1 MQKNNCKLSK
11 KRYDISNNWWIKPLL
26 LEKIINNIKILCN
39 KKSVEFVDTSIIEQ
53 IEMKMI
59 RPSSFA
65 VRDKF
70 QKYCEDD
77 EFLIISI
84 REHGLIQPILI
95 RPLSHGFEIVAGHR
109 RYQACKSL
117 RWRFIPCKIR
127 EMTNKQAFEIQLS
140 ENIQRKSMDPI
151 EEAEA
156 FRRYVID
163 FGWGGV
169 SDLAQKIGKS
179 EEYVSHRIQLL
190 KLSEEIKNKIVS
202 NRLNVSKAIEITTIP
217 IEKQSQIV
225 GEIIKK
231 NLSVKRIRELKMIL
245 RDNITEDYN
254 NICLSDSNN
263 YFSKSL
269 KITKK
274 ASLSLKVTLA
284 RIDNLIEESQISI
297 DPEQRTEIIN
307 FLMEIRIRIHEL
319 IDDTIKFKNYN
330 KKIFRGKKNANN

>member
-1 MQKNNCKLSK
+1 MEL
-11 KRYDISNNWWIKPLL
+11 
-26 LEKIINNIKILCN
+26 
-39 KKSVEFVDTSIIEQ
+39 VDTSITEQ
-53 IEMKMI
+53 IEMKLI
-59 RPSSFA
+59 HPSSFA

-77 EFLIISI
+77 ESLIMSI

-95 RPLSHGFEIVAGHR
+95 RPLSQGFEIVAGHR

-163 FGWGGV
+163 FGWGGM
-169 SDLAQKIGKS
+169 SDLAKKIGKS

-190 KLSEEIKNKIVS
+190 KLSEEIKKKIAS
-202 NRLNVSKAIEITTIP
+202 NRLNVSKAIEISTIP
-217 IEKQSQIV
+217 IEKQSEIV
-225 GEIIKK
+225 GEIIEN

-245 RDNITEDYN
+245 RENISEDYSTIGLTN
-254 NICLSDSNN
+254 GNN
-263 YFSKSL
+263 YLSKSL

-284 RIDNLIEESQISI
+284 RIDNLIEETQISI
-297 DPEQRTEIIN
+297 EPGERTQIIN
-307 FLMEIRIRIHEL
+307 FLMELRIRIHEL

-330 KKIFRGKKNANN
+330 KKIIRGKKNITN

>member
-1 MQKNNCKLSK
+1 M
-11 KRYDISNNWWIKPLL
+11 
-26 LEKIINNIKILCN
+26 
-39 KKSVEFVDTSIIEQ
+39 EFVDTSIIEQ

-77 EFLIISI
+77 ESLIISI

-169 SDLAQKIGKS
+169 SDLAKKIGKS

-202 NRLNVSKAIEITTIP
+202 NGLNVSRAIEISTIP

-245 RDNITEDYN
+245 RDNTEDYN

-330 KKIFRGKKNANN
+330 KKIFRGKKNADN

>member
-1 MQKNNCKLSK
+1 
-11 KRYDISNNWWIKPLL
+11 
-26 LEKIINNIKILCN
+26 
-39 KKSVEFVDTSIIEQ
+39 VEFVDTSIIEQ

-59 RPSSFA
+59 HPSSFA

-77 EFLIISI
+77 ESLIISI

-163 FGWGGV
+163 FGWGGM
-169 SDLAQKIGKS
+169 SDLAKKIGKS

-190 KLSEEIKNKIVS
+190 KLSEEIKKKIVS
-202 NRLNVSKAIEITTIP
+202 NMLNVSKAIEISTIP
-217 IEKQSQIV
+217 IEKQSEIV
-225 GEIIKK
+225 GEIIEN
-231 NLSVKRIRELKMIL
+231 NLSVKKIRELKMIL
-245 RDNITEDYN
+245 RDNITEDYSN
-254 NICLSDSNN
+254 LGFASGNN
-263 YFSKSL
+263 YLSKSF

-297 DPEQRTEIIN
+297 EPEQRTEVIN
-307 FLMEIRIRIHEL
+307 FLMELRIRIHEL

-330 KKIFRGKKNANN
+330 KKIFRGKKNTNN

>member
-1 MQKNNCKLSK
+1 MA
-11 KRYDISNNWWIKPLL
+11 
-26 LEKIINNIKILCN
+26 
-39 KKSVEFVDTSIIEQ
+39 FVDTSIIEQ

-59 RPSSFA
+59 HHSSFA

-70 QKYCEDD
+70 QRYSEDD
-77 EFLIISI
+77 ESLVTSI

-127 EMTNKQAFEIQLS
+127 EMTDKQAFEIQLS

-169 SDLAQKIGKS
+169 SDLAKKIGKS

-190 KLSEEIKNKIVS
+190 KLPEEIKEKIAS
-202 NRLNVSKAIEITTIP
+202 HMLNVSKAIEISSIP

-225 GEIIKK
+225 GEIIEN

-245 RDNITEDYN
+245 RDNVTEDCTN
-254 NICLSDSNN
+254 KDFINTKN
-263 YFSKSL
+263 YISKSL

-274 ASLSLKVTLA
+274 ASLSLKVNLA
-284 RIDNLIEESQISI
+284 RIDNLIEETQISI
-297 DPEQRTEIIN
+297 EPENRTEITN
-307 FLMEIRIRIHEL
+307 FLMELRIRIHEL

-330 KKIFRGKKNANN
+330 KKSLRSRK

>member
-1 MQKNNCKLSK
+1 MVLLS
-11 KRYDISNNWWIKPLL
+11 
-26 LEKIINNIKILCN
+26 
-39 KKSVEFVDTSIIEQ
+39 SVAFVDTSIIEQ

-59 RPSSFA
+59 HHSSFA

-70 QKYCEDD
+70 QRYSEDD
-77 EFLIISI
+77 ESLVTSI

-127 EMTNKQAFEIQLS
+127 EMTDKQAFEIQLS

-169 SDLAQKIGKS
+169 SDLAKKIGKS

-190 KLSEEIKNKIVS
+190 KLPEEIKEKIAS
-202 NRLNVSKAIEITTIP
+202 HMLNVSKAIEISSIP

-225 GEIIKK
+225 GEIIEN

-245 RDNITEDYN
+245 RDNVTEDCTN
-254 NICLSDSNN
+254 KDFINTKN
-263 YFSKSL
+263 YISKSL

-274 ASLSLKVTLA
+274 ASLSLKVNLA
-284 RIDNLIEESQISI
+284 RIDNLIEETQISI
-297 DPEQRTEIIN
+297 EPENRTEITN
-307 FLMEIRIRIHEL
+307 FLMELRIRIHEL

-330 KKIFRGKKNANN
+330 KKSLRSRK

>member
-1 MQKNNCKLSK
+1 
-11 KRYDISNNWWIKPLL
+11 
-26 LEKIINNIKILCN
+26 
-39 KKSVEFVDTSIIEQ
+39 
-53 IEMKMI
+53 MKMI
-59 RPSSFA
+59 HHSSFA

-70 QKYCEDD
+70 QRYSEDN
-77 EFLIISI
+77 ESLVTSI

-127 EMTNKQAFEIQLS
+127 ELTDKQAFEIQLS

-169 SDLAQKIGKS
+169 SDLAKKIGKS

-190 KLSEEIKNKIVS
+190 KLPEEIKKKIAS
-202 NRLNVSKAIEITTIP
+202 QLLNVSKAIEISAIP

-225 GEIIKK
+225 GEIIEN

-245 RDNITEDYN
+245 RDNVTEDCN
-254 NICLSDSNN
+254 DKEFVNTKNHI
-263 YFSKSL
+263 SKSL

-274 ASLSLKVTLA
+274 ASLSLKVNLA
-284 RIDNLIEESQISI
+284 RIDNLIEEAQISI
-297 DPEQRTEIIN
+297 EPENRTEITN
-307 FLMEIRIRIHEL
+307 FLMELRIRIHEL

-330 KKIFRGKKNANN
+330 KKSLRCKK

>member
-1 MQKNNCKLSK
+1 M
-11 KRYDISNNWWIKPLL
+11 
-26 LEKIINNIKILCN
+26 
-39 KKSVEFVDTSIIEQ
+39 EFVDTSIIEQ

-77 EFLIISI
+77 ESLIISI

-117 RWRFIPCKIR
+117 RWRFIPCKIC

-169 SDLAQKIGKS
+169 SDLAKKIGKS

-190 KLSEEIKNKIVS
+190 KLSEETQKKIAS
-202 NRLNVSKAIEITTIP
+202 NMLNVSKAIEISTIP

-225 GEIIKK
+225 GEIIQNK
-231 NLSVKRIRELKMIL
+231 LSVKRIRELKMIL
-245 RDNITEDYN
+245 RDNITEDYTN
-254 NICLSDSNN
+254 MGFANGNN
-263 YFSKSL
+263 YLSKSL

-297 DPEQRTEIIN
+297 EPEQRTEIIN
-307 FLMEIRIRIHEL
+307 FLMELRIRIHEL

-330 KKIFRGKKNANN
+330 KKKIFRGKKNT

>member
-1 MQKNNCKLSK
+1 MEL
-11 KRYDISNNWWIKPLL
+11 
-26 LEKIINNIKILCN
+26 
-39 KKSVEFVDTSIIEQ
+39 VDTSIIEQ

-77 EFLIISI
+77 ESLIISI

-117 RWRFIPCKIR
+117 RWRFIPCKVC

-156 FRRYVID
+156 FRRYIID

-169 SDLAQKIGKS
+169 SDLAKKIGKS

-190 KLSEEIKNKIVS
+190 KLSEETKRKIAS
-202 NRLNVSKAIEITTIP
+202 NMLNVSKAIEISTIP
-217 IEKQSQIV
+217 IEKQSEIV
-225 GEIIKK
+225 GEIIEN

-245 RDNITEDYN
+245 RDNITEDYSN
-254 NICLSDSNN
+254 LGFASGNN
-263 YFSKSL
+263 YLSKSF

-297 DPEQRTEIIN
+297 EPEQRTEIIN
-307 FLMEIRIRIHEL
+307 FLMELRIRIHEL

-330 KKIFRGKKNANN
+330 KKKIFRGKKNTRN

>member
-1 MQKNNCKLSK
+1 MEL
-11 KRYDISNNWWIKPLL
+11 
-26 LEKIINNIKILCN
+26 
-39 KKSVEFVDTSIIEQ
+39 VDTSIIEQ
-53 IEMKMI
+53 IEMKLI

-70 QKYCEDD
+70 QKYCEED
-77 EFLIISI
+77 ESLIISI

-163 FGWGGV
+163 FGWGGM
-169 SDLAQKIGKS
+169 SDLAKKIGKS

-190 KLSEEIKNKIVS
+190 KLSEEIQKKITS
-202 NRLNVSKAIEITTIP
+202 NMLNVSKAIEISTIP

-225 GEIIKK
+225 GEIIEN

-245 RDNITEDYN
+245 RDNVSEDYS
-254 NICLSDSNN
+254 NIGLTNGNN
-263 YFSKSL
+263 YLSKSL

-297 DPEQRTEIIN
+297 EPEQRTEIIN
-307 FLMEIRIRIHEL
+307 FLMELRIRIHEL
-319 IDDTIKFKNYN
+319 IDDTIKFKTYN
-330 KKIFRGKKNANN
+330 KKIFRGKKNTNN

>member
-1 MQKNNCKLSK
+1 M
-11 KRYDISNNWWIKPLL
+11 
-26 LEKIINNIKILCN
+26 
-39 KKSVEFVDTSIIEQ
+39 EFVDTSIIEQ

-77 EFLIISI
+77 ESLIISI

-169 SDLAQKIGKS
+169 SDLAKKIGKS

-190 KLSEEIKNKIVS
+190 KLSEEIKEKIAS
-202 NRLNVSKAIEITTIP
+202 NRLNVSKAIEISTIP

-225 GEIIKK
+225 GEIIEN

-245 RDNITEDYN
+245 RDNINEEYS
-254 NICLSDSNN
+254 NIGFTKGNN
-263 YFSKSL
+263 YLSKSL

-297 DPEQRTEIIN
+297 EPEQRTEIIN
-307 FLMEIRIRIHEL
+307 FLMQIRIRIHEL
-319 IDDTIKFKNYN
+319 IDDTIKFKNNN
-330 KKIFRGKKNANN
+330 KKIFRSKKKY

>member
-1 MQKNNCKLSK
+1 VAF
-11 KRYDISNNWWIKPLL
+11 I
-26 LEKIINNIKILCN
+26 
-39 KKSVEFVDTSIIEQ
+39 DTSIIEQ
-53 IEMKMI
+53 IEMKII
-59 RPSSFA
+59 RNSSFA

-70 QKYCEDD
+70 QRFTEDD
-77 EFLIISI
+77 ESLVNSI

-95 RPLSHGFEIVAGHR
+95 RPVSQGFEIVAGHR

-127 EMTNKQAFEIQLS
+127 EMTDKQAFEIQLT

-169 SDLAQKIGKS
+169 SDLAKKIGKS

-190 KLSEEIKNKIVS
+190 KLSEEIKNKIS
-202 NRLNVSKAIEITTIP
+202 FRRLNVSKAIEISTIP

-225 GEIIKK
+225 GEIIEN

-245 RDNITEDYN
+245 IDNVTEECN
-254 NICLSDSNN
+254 NKGLVNTNN
-263 YFSKSL
+263 YISKSM

-274 ASLSLKVTLA
+274 ASLSLKVNLA
-284 RIDNLIEESQISI
+284 RIDNLIEEAQMSI
-297 DPEQRTEIIN
+297 EPQYRTEIIN
-307 FLMEIRIRIHEL
+307 FLMELRIRIHEL

-330 KKIFRGKKNANN
+330 KKNLK

>member
-1 MQKNNCKLSK
+1 MEL
-11 KRYDISNNWWIKPLL
+11 
-26 LEKIINNIKILCN
+26 
-39 KKSVEFVDTSIIEQ
+39 VDTSIIEQ
-53 IEMKMI
+53 IEMKLI

-70 QKYCEDD
+70 QKYCEED
-77 EFLIISI
+77 ESLIISI

-117 RWRFIPCKIR
+117 RWRFIPCKVC

-169 SDLAQKIGKS
+169 SDLAKKIGKS

-190 KLSEEIKNKIVS
+190 KLSEEIQKKITS
-202 NRLNVSKAIEITTIP
+202 NMLNVSKAIEISTIP

-225 GEIIKK
+225 GEIIEN

-245 RDNITEDYN
+245 RDNVSEDYS
-254 NICLSDSNN
+254 NIGLTNGNN
-263 YFSKSL
+263 YLSKSL

-297 DPEQRTEIIN
+297 EPEQRTEIIN
-307 FLMEIRIRIHEL
+307 FLMELRIRIHEL

-330 KKIFRGKKNANN
+330 KKIFRGKKNTNN

>member
-1 MQKNNCKLSK
+1 
-11 KRYDISNNWWIKPLL
+11 
-26 LEKIINNIKILCN
+26 
-39 KKSVEFVDTSIIEQ
+39 VELVDTSIIEQ
-53 IEMKMI
+53 IEMKLI

-70 QKYCEDD
+70 QKYCEED
-77 EFLIISI
+77 ESLIISI

-163 FGWGGV
+163 FGWGGM
-169 SDLAQKIGKS
+169 SDLAKKIGKS

-190 KLSEEIKNKIVS
+190 KLSEEIQKKITS
-202 NRLNVSKAIEITTIP
+202 NMLNVSKAIEISTIP

-225 GEIIKK
+225 GEIIEN

-245 RDNITEDYN
+245 RDNVSEDYS
-254 NICLSDSNN
+254 NIGLTNGNN
-263 YFSKSL
+263 YLSKSL

-297 DPEQRTEIIN
+297 EPEQRTEIIN
-307 FLMEIRIRIHEL
+307 FLMELRIRIHEL
-319 IDDTIKFKNYN
+319 IDDTIKFKTYN
-330 KKIFRGKKNANN
+330 KKIFRGKKNTNN

>member
-1 MQKNNCKLSK
+1 M
-11 KRYDISNNWWIKPLL
+11 
-26 LEKIINNIKILCN
+26 
-39 KKSVEFVDTSIIEQ
+39 EFVDTSIIEQ

-77 EFLIISI
+77 ESLIISI

-169 SDLAQKIGKS
+169 SDLAKKIGKS

-202 NRLNVSKAIEITTIP
+202 NGLNVSKAIEISTIP

>member
-1 MQKNNCKLSK
+1 
-11 KRYDISNNWWIKPLL
+11 
-26 LEKIINNIKILCN
+26 
-39 KKSVEFVDTSIIEQ
+39 VGFVDTSIIEQ

-59 RPSSFA
+59 HPSSFA

-77 EFLIISI
+77 ESLIISI

-163 FGWGGV
+163 FGWGGM
-169 SDLAQKIGKS
+169 SDLAKKIGKS

-190 KLSEEIKNKIVS
+190 KLSEEIKKKIVS
-202 NRLNVSKAIEITTIP
+202 NMLNVSKAIEISTIP

-225 GEIIKK
+225 GEIIEN

-245 RDNITEDYN
+245 RDNISEDYS
-254 NICLSDSNN
+254 NIGLINGNN
-263 YFSKSL
+263 YLSKSL

-297 DPEQRTEIIN
+297 EPEQRTEVIN
-307 FLMEIRIRIHEL
+307 FLMELRIRIHEL

-330 KKIFRGKKNANN
+330 KKIFRGKKNTNN

>member
-1 MQKNNCKLSK
+1 
-11 KRYDISNNWWIKPLL
+11 
-26 LEKIINNIKILCN
+26 
-39 KKSVEFVDTSIIEQ
+39 VEFVDTSIIEQ

-77 EFLIISI
+77 ESLIISI

-117 RWRFIPCKIR
+117 RWRFIPCKIC

-169 SDLAQKIGKS
+169 SDLAKKIGKS

-190 KLSEEIKNKIVS
+190 KLSEETQKKIAS
-202 NRLNVSKAIEITTIP
+202 SMLNVSKAIEISTIP

-225 GEIIKK
+225 GEIITN

-245 RDNITEDYN
+245 RDNITEDYT
-254 NICLSDSNN
+254 NIGFANGNN
-263 YFSKSL
+263 YLSKSL

-297 DPEQRTEIIN
+297 EPEQRTEIIN
-307 FLMEIRIRIHEL
+307 FLMELRIRIHEL
-319 IDDTIKFKNYN
+319 IDDTIKFKTYN
-330 KKIFRGKKNANN
+330 KKKIFRGKKNTSK

>member
-1 MQKNNCKLSK
+1 MA
-11 KRYDISNNWWIKPLL
+11 
-26 LEKIINNIKILCN
+26 
-39 KKSVEFVDTSIIEQ
+39 FVDTSIIEQ

-59 RPSSFA
+59 HHSSFA

-70 QKYCEDD
+70 QRYSEDN
-77 EFLIISI
+77 ESLVTSI

-127 EMTNKQAFEIQLS
+127 ELTDKQAFEIQLS

-169 SDLAQKIGKS
+169 SDLAKKIGKS

-190 KLSEEIKNKIVS
+190 KLPEEIKKKIAS
-202 NRLNVSKAIEITTIP
+202 QLLNVSKAIEISAIP

-225 GEIIKK
+225 GEIIEN

-245 RDNITEDYN
+245 RDNVTEDCN
-254 NICLSDSNN
+254 DKELVNTKNHI
-263 YFSKSL
+263 SKSL

-274 ASLSLKVTLA
+274 ASLSLKVNLA
-284 RIDNLIEESQISI
+284 RIDNLIEEAQISI
-297 DPEQRTEIIN
+297 EPENRTEITN
-307 FLMEIRIRIHEL
+307 FLMELRIRIHEL

-330 KKIFRGKKNANN
+330 KKSLRCKK